1 MPKGGKMGL
10 LQKGVPVVIGLVA
23 ASLYAFIPL
32 ARSQEKYPSR
42 AIEMVIAFP
51 AGGFADVTGRIFGEE
66 MSKLLNA
73 PIAPINKGGATGSVA
88 ATGMLKS
95 PKDGY
100 NLLVNTLGG
109 MVLAPVILKDVAYD
123 TNKDFYP
130 IAFITAAPDGLT
142 VGAESPYKTLQ
153 DLIDAAKKNPNK
165 LSYGTA
171 GTGVGGH
178 FNSLILSQVTGI
190 KIKHVPYKGGGEYI
204 PALLGG
210 HLDFVIGT
218 AIATLP
224 QESAGK
230 LRTLALLSSNKM
242 KGLPSVPTTVELG
255 IKGDY
260 LDSWAGAFV
269 TAGTPKPV
277 LDTLTAAAEKVIK
290 SKEFGARIEKTG
302 GVVKYVTP
310 AEFRSTIERDK
321 NTALEIAKKE
331 GLLQPLK

>member
-1 MPKGGKMGL
+1 MTRTRARML
-10 LQKGVPVVIGLVA
+10 TALAFLQVVALW
-23 ASLYAFIPL
+23 STTTLSW
-32 ARSQEKYPSR
+32 SQEKYPSR
-42 AIEMVIAFP
+42 AIEMVVAFP
-51 AGGFADVTGRIFGEE
+51 AGGFADVTGRIFAEE
-66 MSKLLNA
+66 MSKVLNT
-73 PIAPINKGGATGSVA
+73 PIAPINKGGATGSLA
-88 ATGMLKS
+88 ATSMLNA

-100 NLLVNTLGG
+100 SILVNTLGG
-109 MVLAPVILKDVAYD
+109 MVLAPVTLKDIKYD

-130 IAFITAAPDGLT
+130 VAFITSAPDGLT
-142 VGAESPYKTLQ
+142 VRAESPYKNLN
-153 DLIDAAKKNPNK
+153 DLIEAAKKNPNK

-230 LRTLALLSSNKM
+230 LRTLALMGGNKM
-242 KGLPSVPTTVELG
+242 KELSLVPTTVELG
-255 IKGDY
+255 IKGNY

-277 LDTLTAAAEKVIK
+277 IDTLTAAAEKVIK
-290 SKEFGARIEKTG
+290 SKEFVARIEKTG
-302 GVVKYVTP
+302 GVVQYIAP
-310 AEFRSTIERDK
+310 NDFRSMIERDK

-331 GLLQPLK
+331 GL

>member
-1 MPKGGKMGL
+1 MAR
-10 LQKGVPVVIGLVA
+10 LQKNILPALGLMVA
-23 ASLYAFIPL
+23 TALCSAITLSW
-32 ARSQEKYPSR
+32 SQEKYPSR
-42 AIEMVIAFP
+42 PIEMVIAFP
-51 AGGFADVTGRIFGEE
+51 AGGFADVTGRIFAEE
-66 MSKLLNA
+66 MSKALNA

-88 ATGMLKS
+88 ATTLLTA

-100 NLLVNTLGG
+100 SILVNTLGG
-109 MVLAPVILKDVAYD
+109 MVLAPVTLRDVKYD
-123 TNKDFYP
+123 TNKDFDP
-130 IAFITAAPDGLT
+130 VAFITSAPDGLT
-142 VGAESPYKTLQ
+142 VRAESPYKTLQ
-153 DLIDAAKKNPNK
+153 DLIEAARKNPNK

-178 FNSLILSQVTGI
+178 FNSLILSQVAGI

-230 LRTLALLSSNKM
+230 LRTLALLSGNKM
-242 KGLPSVPTTVELG
+242 KQLPSVPTTVELG

-277 LDTLTAAAEKVIK
+277 VDTLTAAAEKVIR
-290 SKEFGARIEKTG
+290 SKDFSARIEKTG
-302 GVVKYVTP
+302 GVVKYVAP
-310 AEFRSTIERDK
+310 AEFRSMIERDK
-321 NTALEIAKKE
+321 NTALEIGKKE
-331 GLLQPLK
+331 GLLQPVK

>member
-1 MPKGGKMGL
+1 MIRLNKRILPAL
-10 LQKGVPVVIGLVA
+10 ALVA
-23 ASLYAFIPL
+23 GIVLSSATTLSW
-32 ARSQEKYPSR
+32 SQEKYPSR
-42 AIEMVIAFP
+42 PIEMVVAFP
-51 AGGFADVTGRIFGEE
+51 AGGFADVTGRIFAEE
-66 MSKLLNA
+66 MSKVLNT
-73 PIAPINKGGATGSVA
+73 PIAPINKGGATGSLA
-88 ATGMLKS
+88 ATTMLNS
-95 PKDGY
+95 SKDGY
-100 NLLVNTLGG
+100 SILVNTLGG
-109 MVLAPVILKDVAYD
+109 MVLAPVTLKDVKYD

-130 IAFITAAPDGLT
+130 VAFITSAPDGLT
-142 VGAESPYKTLQ
+142 VQAESPYKNLN

-230 LRTLALLSSNKM
+230 LRTLTLMGRNKM
-242 KGLPSVPTTVELG
+242 KELPSVPTTAELG

-269 TAGTPKPV
+269 SAGTPKPII
-277 LDTLTAAAEKVIK
+277 DTLTAAAEKVIK

-302 GVVKYVTP
+302 GVVQYIP
-310 AEFRSTIERDK
+310 PSEFRSMIERDK

-331 GLLQPLK
+331 GLLQAQK

>member
-1 MPKGGKMGL
+1 ML
-10 LQKGVPVVIGLVA
+10 SA
-23 ASLYAFIPL
+23 A
-32 ARSQEKYPSR
+32 
-42 AIEMVIAFP
+42 
-51 AGGFADVTGRIFGEE
+51 
-66 MSKLLNA
+66 
-73 PIAPINKGGATGSVA
+73 
-88 ATGMLKS
+88 
-95 PKDGY
+95 KDGY
-100 NLLVNTLGG
+100 SILVNTLGG
-109 MVLAPVILKDVAYD
+109 MVLAPVTLKDIKYD
-123 TNKDFYP
+123 TNKDFHP
-130 IAFITAAPDGLT
+130 VAFITSAPDGLT
-142 VGAESPYKTLQ
+142 VRAESPFKNLN

-230 LRTLALLSSNKM
+230 LRTLALLGGNKM
-242 KGLPSVPTTVELG
+242 KGLPSVPTTAELG
-255 IKGDY
+255 IKGNY
-260 LDSWAGAFV
+260 LDSWSGAFV

-277 LDTLTAAAEKVIK
+277 IDTLTAAAEKVIK

-302 GVVKYVTP
+302 GVVQYIAP
-310 AEFRSTIERDK
+310 ADFRAMIERDK

-331 GLLQPLK
+331 GLAQTGK

>member
-1 MPKGGKMGL
+1 M
-10 LQKGVPVVIGLVA
+10 VV
-23 ASLYAFIPL
+23 
-32 ARSQEKYPSR
+32 
-42 AIEMVIAFP
+42 AFP
-51 AGGFADVTGRIFGEE
+51 AGGFADVTGRIFAEE
-66 MSKLLNA
+66 MSKVLNT
-73 PIAPINKGGATGSVA
+73 PIAPVNKGGATGSLA
-88 ATGMLKS
+88 ATTMLNA

-100 NLLVNTLGG
+100 SILVNTLGG
-109 MVLAPVILKDVAYD
+109 MVLAPVTLKDVKYD

-130 IAFITAAPDGLT
+130 VAFITSAPDGVT
-142 VGAESPYKTLQ
+142 VRAESPYKNLS

-230 LRTLALLSSNKM
+230 LRTLVLLGGNKM
-242 KGLPSVPTTVELG
+242 NGLPSVPTTTELG
-255 IKGDY
+255 IKGEY

-277 LDTLTAAAEKVIK
+277 IDTLTAAAEKVIK

-302 GVVKYVTP
+302 GVVQYVSP
-310 AEFRSTIERDK
+310 SDFRAMIDRDK
-321 NTALEIAKKE
+321 KTALEIAKKE
-331 GLLQPLK
+331 GL

>member
-1 MPKGGKMGL
+1 MTRTTGIML
-10 LQKGVPVVIGLVA
+10 AGVLSAFLACGPAVA
-23 ASLYAFIPL
+23 
-32 ARSQEKYPSR
+32 QDKYPSR
-42 AIEMVIAFP
+42 PIEMVIAFP
-51 AGGFADVTGRIFGEE
+51 AGGFADVTGRIFAEE
-66 MSKLLNA
+66 LSKVLNA
-73 PIAPINKGGATGSVA
+73 PIAPINKGGATGSLA
-88 ATGMLKS
+88 ATAMLGS

-100 NLLVNTLGG
+100 SMLVNTLGG
-109 MVLAPVILKDVAYD
+109 MVLAPVTLKDVKYD
-123 TNKDFYP
+123 TNKDFQP
-130 IAFITAAPDGLT
+130 VAFITSAPDGVT
-142 VGAESPYKTLQ
+142 VNVDSPFKTLH
-153 DLIDAAKKNPNK
+153 DLIDGAKKNPNK
-165 LSYGTA
+165 LSYATA

-178 FNSLILSQVTGI
+178 FNSLILSQVASI

-230 LRTLALLSSNKM
+230 LRTLALMGGNKM
-242 KGLPSVPTTVELG
+242 KELPTVPTTVELG

-260 LDSWAGAFV
+260 MDSWAGAFV

-277 LDTLTAAAEKVIK
+277 VDTLASAAEKVIK

-302 GVVKYVTP
+302 GVVKYILP
-310 AEFRSTIERDK
+310 AEFRSMIERDK

-331 GLLQPLK
+331 GLLPAPK